1 MSDDDKDEEQTGAE
15 ANASQKVADD
25 PDAKITEKPEIT
37 DKHREAA
44 KEMRKE
50 YEEER
55 PTIVMPGTGGTV
67 AGTAVNDWVD
77 ENGEPKFGK
86 DEGGEDSADG
96 DGNTADTADDTKDA
110 ETAQASSDSS

>member
-1 MSDDDKDEEQTGAE
+1 MSSDDKEEQSGAE
-15 ANASQKVADD
+15 RNASTNVADD

-37 DKHREAA
+37 DEHRAAA

-67 AGTAVNDWVD
+67 AGTAVNEWVD

-86 DEGGEDSADG
+86 DEGQD
-96 DGNTADTADDTKDA
+96 KDA
-110 ETAQASSDSS
+110 ETAQAGSETS

>member
-1 MSDDDKDEEQTGAE
+1 MSSDDKDDNEEQTGAE
-15 ANASQKVADD
+15 AKASKKVADD

-37 DKHREAA
+37 DEHRAAA

-86 DEGGEDSADG
+86 DEGG
-96 DGNTADTADDTKDA
+96 DTGKSEDA
-110 ETAQASSDSS
+110 EAAQAGSEPN

>member
-1 MSDDDKDEEQTGAE
+1 MSSDDKEEQTGAE
-15 ANASQKVADD
+15 KNASQNVADD
-25 PDAKITEKPEIT
+25 PDAKITEKPEVT
-37 DKHREAA
+37 DEHRKVA

-67 AGTAVNDWVD
+67 AGTAVNEWVD

-86 DEGGEDSADG
+86 EDGGQDKQDAEG
-96 DGNTADTADDTKDA
+96 A
-110 ETAQASSDSS
+110 ETAQAGSESS

>member
-1 MSDDDKDEEQTGAE
+1 MSSDDKDEQTGAE
-15 ANASQKVADD
+15 ANASKNVADD

-37 DKHREAA
+37 DEHRAAA

-67 AGTAVNDWVD
+67 AGTAVNEWVD

-86 DEGGEDSADG
+86 DDGEGSKDGEA
-96 DGNTADTADDTKDA
+96 
-110 ETAQASSDSS
+110 AQAGSESR

>member
-1 MSDDDKDEEQTGAE
+1 MSSDDKEEQTGAE

-37 DKHREAA
+37 DEHRAAA

-77 ENGEPKFGK
+77 ENGDPKFGK
-86 DEGGEDSADG
+86 DGPEDGG
-96 DGNTADTADDTKDA
+96 DGGDA
-110 ETAQASSDSS
+110 EGADEKAAQSSSDS

>member
-1 MSDDDKDEEQTGAE
+1 M
-15 ANASQKVADD
+15 ADD
-25 PDAKITEKPEIT
+25 PDAKITEKPEVT
-37 DKHREAA
+37 DEHRKVA

-67 AGTAVNDWVD
+67 AGTAVNEWVD

-86 DEGGEDSADG
+86 EDGGQDKQDAEG
-96 DGNTADTADDTKDA
+96 A
-110 ETAQASSDSS
+110 ETAQAGSESS

>member
-1 MSDDDKDEEQTGAE
+1 MSSDDKDDDKDEEQTGAE

-25 PDAKITEKPEIT
+25 PDAKITEKPEVT
-37 DKHREAA
+37 DKHREVA

-67 AGTAVNDWVD
+67 AGTAVTDWVD
-77 ENGEPKFGK
+77 ENGDPKFGK
-86 DEGGEDSADG
+86 DTGGQ
-96 DGNTADTADDTKDA
+96 DTGQDKAGA
-110 ETAQASSDSS
+110 EATSGS

>member
-1 MSDDDKDEEQTGAE
+1 MSSDDNEEKTGAE

-37 DKHREAA
+37 DEHRAAA

-50 YEEER
+50 YEEDR

-77 ENGEPKFGK
+77 DNGDPKFGK
-86 DEGGEDSADG
+86 DGPEDTEG
-96 DGNTADTADDTKDA
+96 A
-110 ETAQASSDSS
+110 EEKAAQSSSDS

>member
-1 MSDDDKDEEQTGAE
+1 MSSDDKEEQSGAE
-15 ANASQKVADD
+15 RNASTNVADD

-37 DKHREAA
+37 DEHRAAA

-67 AGTAVNDWVD
+67 AGTAVNEWVD

-86 DEGGEDSADG
+86 DEDQDS
-96 DGNTADTADDTKDA
+96 KDA
-110 ETAQASSDSS
+110 ETAQAGSDSS

>member
-1 MSDDDKDEEQTGAE
+1 MSSDDNAEQTGAE

-37 DKHREAA
+37 DEHRAAA

-77 ENGEPKFGK
+77 ENGDPKFGK
-86 DEGGEDSADG
+86 DGPEEGQEAQGG
-96 DGNTADTADDTKDA
+96 QNA
-110 ETAQASSDSS
+110 EEKAGSES

>member
-1 MSDDDKDEEQTGAE
+1 MPPASSGEPTTAAHTDDGKGAGAE

-25 PDAKITEKPEIT
+25 PDAKITEKPEVT
-37 DKHREAA
+37 DKHREVA

-67 AGTAVNDWVD
+67 AGTAVNEWVD

-86 DEGGEDSADG
+86 DEEQDK
-96 DGNTADTADDTKDA
+96 KDA
-110 ETAQASSDSS
+110 EAAQAGSEPS

>member
-1 MSDDDKDEEQTGAE
+1 MSSVNEDDNEEQTGAE
-15 ANASQKVADD
+15 KKASQQVADD
-25 PDAKITEKPEIT
+25 PDAKITEKPEVT
-37 DKHREAA
+37 DEHREAA

-67 AGTAVNDWVD
+67 AGTAVNEWVD

-86 DEGGEDSADG
+86 DEEQDK
-96 DGNTADTADDTKDA
+96 KDA
-110 ETAQASSDSS
+110 EAAQAGSEPS

>member
-1 MSDDDKDEEQTGAE
+1 MSSDDKDEEQTGAE

-25 PDAKITEKPEIT
+25 PDAKITEKPEVT
-37 DKHREAA
+37 DEHREVA
-44 KEMRKE
+44 KEMCKE

-55 PTIVMPGTGGTV
+55 PTIVMPGTDGTV

-86 DEGGEDSADG
+86 DEGGEDTGGQDG
-96 DGNTADTADDTKDA
+96 GQGKPEDKA
-110 ETAQASSDSS
+110 EDKAEASSESS

>member
-1 MSDDDKDEEQTGAE
+1 MSSDKEEQTGAE
-15 ANASQKVADD
+15 RKASQQVADD
-25 PDAKITEKPEIT
+25 PDAKITEKPEVT
-37 DKHREAA
+37 DKHLEAA

-67 AGTAVNDWVD
+67 AGTAVNEWVD

-86 DEGGEDSADG
+86 DEEQDK
-96 DGNTADTADDTKDA
+96 KDA
-110 ETAQASSDSS
+110 EAAQAGSEPS